1 MVGIR
6 GGSLYSQTKEPQQRL
21 ADNAVKI
28 WWISAVISNVI
39 GFVILGVLLF
49 LNYYLSWYAWIGWVL
64 IGLTIIL
71 VLFAVWDILIRP
83 KLLYAHWRYDVSEQ
97 FLQMKFGTLTEV
109 HQLIPMTKI
118 QSVATRQGPLLRK
131 HKLYALS
138 VDTMG
143 SSHSIPILPEQVALD
158 LRDQIAYYAKIKE
171 VDE

>member
-1 MVGIR
+1 M
-6 GGSLYSQTKEPQQRL
+6 YSQTKEPQQRL

-39 GFVILGVLLF
+39 GFVIFGVLLF
-49 LNYYLSWYAWIGWVL
+49 LNFYFSWYAWIGWVL

-131 HKLYALS
+131 YKLYALS